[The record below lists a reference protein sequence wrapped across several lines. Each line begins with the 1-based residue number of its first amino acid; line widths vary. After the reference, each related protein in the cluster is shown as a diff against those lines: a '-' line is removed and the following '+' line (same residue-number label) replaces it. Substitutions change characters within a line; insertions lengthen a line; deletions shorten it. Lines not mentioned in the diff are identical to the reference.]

1 MRPDFKIFEN
11 KKKKI
16 FEMKLKIAEANNSP
30 PWKMCDLEA
39 ALSNLKNNKSRDYEG
54 YINEIFKTDV
64 AGDDLKE
71 SLIIMLNKLK
81 KEQLIAIFMNFTN
94 IMTVPKT

>member
-1 MRPDFKIFEN
+1 MAKEYKERLRTRPMRPDFKIFEN

-16 FEMKLKIAEANNSP
+16 FEMKLKIAEANKSP

-64 AGDDLKE
+64 AGDDRRQCRRHLYPG
-71 SLIIMLNKLK
+71 SAL
-81 KEQLIAIFMNFTN
+81 QGA
-94 IMTVPKT
+94 